1 LKEESVKASIYDEI
15 VILNAE
21 KFMISNQHGSAIGIF
36 STREEAGC
44 ALDRIVFSGFPI
56 AKVFLVSEDW
66 IDVKGHNYTWMREL
80 VDKARAG
87 EITGTPA
94 EMKKGL
100 IVGFA
105 SGGAIGL
112 LLGLTIL
119 ALPGLEQSI
128 LTSAISFILLISVIW
143 AAIGGVIGS
152 LIGIILS
159 TQRSQEIARR
169 VSKGELLLVVE
180 GTDSEITSAKRIV
193 KTQGL

>member
-1 LKEESVKASIYDEI
+1 
-15 VILNAE
+15 
-21 KFMISNQHGSAIGIF
+21 MISNQHGSAIDIF
-36 STREEAGC
+36 SNREEAGR

-66 IDVKGHNYTWMREL
+66 IDVKGHSYTWMREL

-87 EITGTPA
+87 EITGTPV
-94 EMKKGL
+94 ELKKGL
-100 IVGFA
+100 IMGFA
-105 SGGAIGL
+105 IGGAMGL
-112 LLGLTIL
+112 LLGLIIL
-119 ALPGLEQSI
+119 ALPGLEKSI

-143 AAIGGVIGS
+143 AAIGGIIGS

-180 GTDSEITSAKRIV
+180 GTDSEITSAKRFV
-193 KTQGL
+193 NQVL